1 MARSRNIFLIL
12 GILGLFVY
20 SSHSIVQTKILQLR
34 LLLAREQLL
43 NYELSSRM
51 LRARF
56 RQMLLQSDDTATEM
70 RLKVLES
77 SVLNFNEEN
86 RQKLRLSAAE
96 RIGLGLVNAVRGLA
110 FKPFLRLEEEEDA
123 LLVLQYAF
131 YMERTRK
138 YDVAAAK
145 YEELEE
151 RFASLGDENYAFI
164 LLHGGFC
171 LALFGETAKALEK
184 LELVQKEFPG
194 SHYETNATILIEIL
208 RESLQKKE
216 KIEKQYTTD
225 LERARAYF
233 AAGQFSESLKAYEKA
248 TGKNIRDNFNMAR
261 SFEETGQTGKAV
273 QEYMALMNQPGGQD
287 LARQANRRL
296 LMIGNFYDG
305 GEELKTYAEEKAQEL
320 GDTVILKDIQESAQ
334 LQLSPTVIEKI
345 EKGSTDVSEETVATL
360 NELKTELEQ
369 TLKVET
375 AAVQSIV
382 IEKKAVEEKQ
392 EERRRLEL
400 RPIDSNYRLQIV
412 FLDGRKIQG
421 HQAVR
426 SRSSIHVSSGQ
437 VSIRL
442 PFSML
447 KEISLPPVN
456 DNLEI
461 HLKIGWSNSR
471 SARSIVFEEET
482 ARVVLFTGEEII
494 ERGDFKSADI
504 AFGENVDFPL
514 RVELDSGRISYA
526 RSLFFQN
533 GDIILNGHR
542 GTITF
547 PPERIRRIGILPEQT
562 IELYAANDEMAEA
575 AATLDISKSGLSTR
589 PGKKDYAYT
598 DLKAAVPRKR

>member
-1 MARSRNIFLIL
+1 MARSRNILLIL

-123 LLVLQYAF
+123 LLLLQYAF

-138 YDVAAAK
+138 YDIAAAK
-145 YEELEE
+145 YQELEE
-151 RFASLGDENYAFI
+151 QFAALGDENYAFI

-171 LALFGETAKALEK
+171 LALYGETQKALEK
-184 LELVQKEFPG
+184 LETVQKEFPG

-208 RESLQKKE
+208 RESMQKKE
-216 KIEKQYTTD
+216 TIEKQYASD

-248 TGKNIRDNFNMAR
+248 TGKNIRDNFNVAR

-273 QEYMALMNQPGGQD
+273 QEYMTLMNQPGGQE

-320 GDTVILKDIQESAQ
+320 GDTVILKDIQQSAQ

-345 EKGSTDVSEETVATL
+345 EKGGTGVSEETAQKL
-360 NELKTELEQ
+360 SELKTELEQ

-375 AAVQSIV
+375 AAVQNIV

-400 RPIDSNYRLQIV
+400 RQFDSNYRLQII

-426 SRSSIHVSSGQ
+426 SRSSIHVSSGN

-442 PFSML
+442 PYSML

-456 DNLEI
+456 DNLELQ
-461 HLKIGWSNSR
+461 LKIGWGKR
-471 SARSIVFEEET
+471 TARAIIFDEET
-482 ARVVLFTGEEII
+482 ARIVQGAGEETV
-494 ERGDFKSADI
+494 ERDDFKAADI
-504 AFGENVDFPL
+504 AFGESADFPL
-514 RVELDSGRISYA
+514 KLELESGRVTYA

-533 GDIILNGHR
+533 GSLVLNGYR
-542 GTITF
+542 GSITF
-547 PPERIRRIGILPEQT
+547 SPLLVRRVATTTDQS
-562 IELYAANDEMAEA
+562 IELYASNDEMTEA
-575 AATLDISKSGLSTR
+575 AATLELSRSTLSTR

-598 DLKAAVPRKR
+598 ELKAAVPRKR